1 MMILKQIRYVA
12 VAKCNVHGKH
22 TKALFKVKE
31 LKEAEDKKAQLLKEH
46 IYSKMH
52 TEIQRKE
59 QEERKLKGNG

>member
-46 IYSKMH
+46 SKMH
-52 TEIQRKE
+52 TEI
-59 QEERKLKGNG
+59 

>member
-1 MMILKQIRYVA
+1 MY
-12 VAKCNVHGKH
+12 VHGKH

-46 IYSKMH
+46 SKMH
-52 TEIQRKE
+52 TEIWRKE

>member
-1 MMILKQIRYVA
+1 MILKQLRYVA

-22 TKALFKVKE
+22 TKALLKVKK

-46 IYSKMH
+46 SKMH

-59 QEERKLKGNG
+59 QEKRKLKGNG